1 MTRRWLLLGV
11 IMAGTCLTRVGPGNS
26 QATEPARIG
35 TVSGTALVSGPRAAS
50 PPVPLAA
57 LEVLLVPRSDTILAN
72 LERIKRQSRDSMTGY
87 RTAIPEIREVLETF
101 VRDLKGSGDF
111 LVVPRATVDDTG
123 RFAIEDVPAGR
134 WILLGR
140 RSVYV
145 DRASKDARKETGT
158 YQTQRRLVGY
168 ERVTVWLQEVTV
180 ESGVGASVDLTD
192 RNVWFE
198 GVEEKTATRD
208 RSVVRPNR
216 RTDH

>member
-1 MTRRWLLLGV
+1 M
-11 IMAGTCLTRVGPGNS
+11 
-26 QATEPARIG
+26 G
-35 TVSGTALVSGPRAAS
+35 TVTGTALVSGPRAAS

-57 LEVLLVPRSDTILAN
+57 LEVLLLPRSEPILAN

-111 LVVPRATVDDTG
+111 LVVPRATVDETG
-123 RFAIEDVPAGR
+123 HFAIEDVPAGR

-145 DRASKDARKETGT
+145 DRASKDTRKETGT

-216 RTDH
+216 RSDH

>member
-1 MTRRWLLLGV
+1 MTRRRLLLGV

-145 DRASKDARKETGT
+145 DRASKDTRKETGT

-216 RTDH
+216 RSDH

>member
-1 MTRRWLLLGV
+1 MTRRRLLLGV

-35 TVSGTALVSGPRAAS
+35 TVTGTALVSGPRAAS

-57 LEVLLVPRSDTILAN
+57 LEVLLVPRSEPILAN

-145 DRASKDARKETGT
+145 DRASKDTRKETGT

-216 RTDH
+216 RSDH

>member
-1 MTRRWLLLGV
+1 
-11 IMAGTCLTRVGPGNS
+11 MAGTCLTRVGPGNS
-26 QATEPARIG
+26 QATEPARMG
-35 TVSGTALVSGPRAAS
+35 TVTGTALVSGPRAAS

-57 LEVLLVPRSDTILAN
+57 LEVLLVPRSDSVVAN

-145 DRASKDARKETGT
+145 DRASKDTRKETGT

-180 ESGVGASVDLTD
+180 ESGVGASVELTD

-198 GVEEKTATRD
+198 GVEEKTAARD

-216 RTDH
+216 RSDH